1 MGGLHLA
8 AYFVLCAC
16 AFIFLSRKLR
26 GSKRDSLPPGPG
38 GNRLSIGPHAYRRF
52 HEWSKEYG
60 PVFSLKHGS
69 KLIIVIASYQAAID
83 IMQKHGSELA
93 DRPRSVAAGE
103 IFSGDMRTL
112 LVGAGERLKKL
123 RRALHSQL
131 QSTTAQQYGS
141 LQYRNAKN
149 YVRNML
155 SDPEHHL
162 DHGRTYAASVILEL
176 TYSKTTPTKYA
187 DKEVQDVMQN
197 VNRMFAALKIGAYI
211 VDTFPFLKYI
221 PLGGVSELRRFHREE
236 LGLFKSQLNSAREKM
251 SQSIAQ
257 PSFATYLL
265 ENQEQYD
272 LSNDELAYLAGS
284 MFGAGS
290 DTTASGLGIITM
302 AAATHPEELKKVQS
316 QIDAVVG
323 RDRLPNYD
331 DEPLLSQ
338 VTAFVLEAHRWRP
351 IAPQGFAHRAM
362 KDVIWKDVVI
372 PKGAI
377 VYGNHWSIMHDPEVF
392 PEPDSFRPDHWFNE
406 KGEVRD
412 DLKHFDFGFG
422 RRVCPG
428 QYVAERSLFINTA
441 LIFWAFNIHEDPNS
455 PIDTTAFTDASV
467 VHPLPFAVKIEPRIK
482 NLRELLDAD
491 TD

>member
-8 AYFVLCAC
+8 ACSVLCAC

-26 GSKRDSLPPGPG
+26 GSKRDNLPPGPG
-38 GNRLSIGPHAYRRF
+38 GNRLSIGPYAYRRF

-69 KLIIVIASYQAAID
+69 KLIVVIASYQAAID

-187 DKEVQDVMQN
+187 DKEVQDVMKN

-221 PLGGVSELRRFHREE
+221 PLGGVSELRRFHKEE
-236 LGLFKSQLNSAREKM
+236 LGLFKSQLNSAREKL

-265 ENQEQYD
+265 ENQGQYD

-331 DEPLLSQ
+331 DEPLLSR

-392 PEPDSFRPDHWFNE
+392 PEPDSFRPDHWLNE
-406 KGEVRD
+406 EGEVRD

-467 VHPLPFAVKIEPRIK
+467 VHPLPFAVKIVPRIK